1 MAYMKRRT
9 AREYALQILYPLELN
24 YKEPKEAI
32 QDLLQADSVDPFLNR
47 LVEGVINNLE
57 EIDGII
63 TEHLENWTLQTIATV
78 EKTVLRIATYE
89 MNYEEGIP
97 KEATINEAVEIAKKF
112 GDLKSGSFVNGI
124 LSKML

>member
-1 MAYMKRRT
+1 MNRRT
-9 AREYALQILYPLELN
+9 AREYALQILYPLEIN

-32 QDLLQADSVDPFLNR
+32 EEFLDTDSVDPFLVR
-47 LVEGVINNLE
+47 LVEGVIDNLE
-57 EIDGII
+57 EIDQII
-63 TEHLENWTLQTIATV
+63 TDHLENWSLKTIATV

-89 MNYEEGIP
+89 MNYEKNIP

-112 GDLKSGSFVNGI
+112 GDVKSGKFVNGI